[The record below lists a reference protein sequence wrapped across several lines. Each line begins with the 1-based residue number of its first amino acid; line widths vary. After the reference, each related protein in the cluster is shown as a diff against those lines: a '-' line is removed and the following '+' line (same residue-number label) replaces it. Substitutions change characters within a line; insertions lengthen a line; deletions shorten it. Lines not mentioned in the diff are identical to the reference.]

1 MLAQQDNE
9 LMRGTGHGLG
19 QSATAFSRPER
30 TLLHVL
36 ARQHNQHP
44 DRTWLVFDSSE
55 SVTFGMVWEMSRR
68 VAAAVTGRCEAGAR
82 VAILMPNSAEFI
94 YALLGILRANCIVVP
109 LHARASGAVLEAMIR
124 NCRPEI
130 VIVALEALDTLR
142 ECSAVTAELQIVI
155 VGDTNEVGQ
164 VAGVCSWDEWLAEG
178 KAAPRDLPASHCPA
192 LLYYTSGTTGVPKGV
207 LYSHHFLFMYS
218 ALSVDAM
225 EHGPADVLTT
235 PLPMY
240 HAAALH
246 HVAMGSLHLGI
257 VGHLKSRFSASRF
270 WQQAR
275 DDGAT
280 FAVLMGPLAE
290 MLRSRAAP
298 TRDHHVTRVFCTPAP
313 IDRTGFEDSFGVR
326 VLWQTYGMTE
336 IYAAPM
342 IDQPVNIDP
351 AHAVG
356 RPASWTDFG
365 ICDRNGE
372 LLPVGEIGEIVFRP
386 RITRMMAD
394 EYFGLPTETA
404 LAFRGLVFHTGDL
417 GYYDEEGRLYFV
429 SRAADR
435 IRRRGENI
443 SAAEIERAAM
453 AYAGVEEAAAFG
465 VPSELGDDE
474 VKLDVVA
481 PSISLQGLHDHLRAA
496 LPAFMVPRYYER
508 RDHLPKTPSE
518 RTRKN
523 DLRGLG
529 VGAPGVLDTVEAT
542 SKAGRGQ

>member
-1 MLAQQDNE
+1 
-9 LMRGTGHGLG
+9 MRGTGRGLG
-19 QSATAFSRPER
+19 PCAMAFSRPER

-36 ARQHNQHP
+36 SRQRDRHP
-44 DRTWLVFDSSE
+44 GRTWLVFDGAE
-55 SVTFGMVWEMSRR
+55 SVTFDMAWEMSRR
-68 VAAAVTGRCEAGAR
+68 VAAAVAGRCEAGAR
-82 VAILMPNSAEFI
+82 VAIFMPNSAEFI
-94 YALLGILRANCIVVP
+94 YTLLGVLRANCIAVP
-109 LHARASGAVLEAMIR
+109 LHARASGALLDAMID
-124 NCRPEI
+124 NCAPEI
-130 VIVALEALDTLR
+130 VVVAAETLDALR
-142 ECSAVTAELQIVI
+142 ECSAVNGALQIVV
-155 VGDTNEVGQ
+155 VGDTGGPGQ
-164 VAGVCSWDEWLAEG
+164 DGRVRSWDEWLAG
-178 KAAPRDLPASHCPA
+178 GRAAPAELPPSHGPA
-192 LLYYTSGTTGVPKGV
+192 LLQYTSGTTGVPKGAV
-207 LYSHHFLFMYS
+207 YSHHFLYMYS
-218 ALSVDAM
+218 ALSADAM

-270 WQQAR
+270 WRQAR

-290 MLRSRAAP
+290 MLRSRVAP
-298 TRDHHVTRVFCTPAP
+298 TRDHHVARVFCTPAP
-313 IDRTGFEDSFGVR
+313 IDRAGFEDSFGVR

-342 IDQPVNIDP
+342 IDQPVKSDP

-372 LLPVGEIGEIVFRP
+372 LLPADATGEIVFRP

-394 EYFGLPTETA
+394 EYFSLPAETA

-417 GYYDEEGRLYFV
+417 GYYDEDGRLYFV
-429 SRAADR
+429 SRAGDR

-443 SAAEIERAAM
+443 SAAEIERAALT
-453 AYAGVEEAAAFG
+453 YAGVEEAAAFG
-465 VPSELGDDE
+465 VPSEFGDDE

-481 PSISLQGLHDHLRAA
+481 SSVSLPGLHDHLRAA

-508 RDHLPKTPSE
+508 HDQFPKTPSE
-518 RTRKN
+518 RIRKN
-523 DLRGLG
+523 DLRALG
-529 VGAPGVLDTVEAT
+529 VAGAGVLDT
-542 SKAGRGQ
+542 AGALPAAGGGQ